1 VARTLHAQGARVR
14 VYDPAALDN
23 ARRAYPELDYGTS
36 ALDVA
41 AGAEVVVL
49 LTEWAEFREIEP
61 DALARVVRDR
71 RIVDGRH
78 ALRRDQ
84 WRDRGWQYRALGR
97 P

>member
-1 VARTLHAQGARVR
+1 MHGLGANVR

-23 ARRAYPELDYGTS
+23 ARRTYPELRYGTS

-41 AGAEVVVL
+41 QDADVVVL

-61 DALARVVRDR
+61 SALAKVVKHT

-78 ALRRDQ
+78 ALDADT
-84 WRDRGWQYRALGR
+84 WRAAGWEYRALGR